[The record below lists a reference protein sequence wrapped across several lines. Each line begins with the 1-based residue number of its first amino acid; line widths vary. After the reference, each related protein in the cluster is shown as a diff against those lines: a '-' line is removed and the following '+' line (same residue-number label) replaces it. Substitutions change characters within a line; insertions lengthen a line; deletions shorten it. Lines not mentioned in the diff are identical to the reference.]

1 MILFLNGILYVKNES
16 IYENSDCIS
25 TSITLI
31 YRSTYSFLEALMKD
45 SIRNKMLAL
54 ICTFMLILVGTGMLA
69 IADLKGNISQYN
81 HLVNIESHQNDRIQQ
96 IQINFRNQNQNWKNL
111 LIRGST
117 DETELEKYWSNIS
130 NLKIETDKMFSELNN
145 NEENENFKNQYKI
158 TQDEYNNWYDT
169 HYQSYIEF
177 KNTKNIKT
185 IDDKHKG
192 SDAEINKLL
201 SQMSDSYEYIYGT
214 ALDLEKDSSNSVF
227 TSFASL
233 GIMFIISFIAL
244 GYIINKKFIVEIKRL
259 SEIIVKMSNGE
270 LENTFPE
277 VKNNDEISQL
287 SNSAKSLQS
296 KLSILIANIKQS
308 VNSLKDSSSTL
319 DKESE
324 SIYNGSENQ
333 SARSEQN
340 ATAINEMSATT
351 MDIAKNISNTSN
363 ELSKIDD
370 SVSQATKSVAAT
382 NKNIQDMSKELNGT
396 KVIVENLD
404 IEITKINKI
413 VEVINNVSEQT
424 NLLAL
429 NAAIEAARA
438 GEHGRGFAV
447 VADEVRN
454 LARKTQD
461 SVKEIDAIINVIKD
475 NSNKSVAAINK
486 TSKYAQ
492 ETVTFMSN
500 FEKEINEIK
509 AKTEVVNDMSMQ
521 IATASEEQSKV
532 AEEITQNI
540 VEISQI
546 AKNNLS
552 HANDVVG
559 VSEKIKSDYLN
570 INNKINEFTK

>member
-1 MILFLNGILYVKNES
+1 
-16 IYENSDCIS
+16 
-25 TSITLI
+25 
-31 YRSTYSFLEALMKD
+31 MKD

-111 LIRGST
+111 LLRGVS
-117 DETELEKYWSNIS
+117 DETELEKYWANIS
-130 NLKIETDKMFSELNN
+130 NIKLENEKIFIDLNK
-145 NEENENFKNQYKI
+145 NEENESFKKQYGI
-158 TQDEYNNWYDT
+158 TEKEYNNWYDT

-177 KNTKNIKT
+177 KKTKDITT
-185 IDDKHKG
+185 IDNKHKG
-192 SDAEINKLL
+192 TDAEINKLL
-201 SQMSDSYEYIYGT
+201 NQMSDAYEYIYDT
-214 ALDLEKDSSNSVF
+214 ALKLESDSSDSVF

-233 GIMFIISFIAL
+233 AIMFFISFIAL

-259 SEIIVKMSNGE
+259 SEVIVKMSNGE
-270 LENTFPE
+270 LDNTFPE

-296 KLSILIANIKQS
+296 KLSILFENIKKS
-308 VNSLKDSSSTL
+308 VDSLKESSATL
-319 DKESE
+319 NKESE
-324 SIYNGSENQ
+324 SIFNGSEDQ

-340 ATAINEMSATT
+340 ATAVNEMSATT
-351 MDIAKNISNTSN
+351 MDIAKNISNTSS
-363 ELSKIDD
+363 ELSKIDQ

-396 KVIVENLD
+396 KLIVENLD
-404 IEITKINKI
+404 VEITKINKI

-475 NSNKSVAAINK
+475 NSNKSVSAINK

-492 ETVTFMSN
+492 ETVTFMAN
-500 FEKEINEIK
+500 FEKEITEIK
-509 AKTEVVNDMSMQ
+509 SKTEVVNDMSMQ

-532 AEEITQNI
+532 SEEITKNI
-540 VEISQI
+540 VEISEI

-552 HANDVVG
+552 HANDVVS
-559 VSEKIKSDYLN
+559 VSEKIKADYLN
-570 INNKINEFTK
+570 INNKINEFKK